1 MTVSIDLSTTRLA
14 QVRHELGRVIVGQ
27 DRVVDRLLVAVLAD
41 GHVLLEGAPGL
52 GKTLLLATLARI
64 LGGSFNRIQFTPDLI
79 PSDIVGTRIFRP
91 SSEAFDV
98 EPGPIMAN
106 IVLVDEINRA
116 PARVQSALL
125 EAMAER
131 QVTVGGRTF
140 AMPKPFLVVAT
151 QNPVE
156 SEGVYPLAEA
166 QRDRFL
172 MRVPVDYPTPT
183 EERAIVAR
191 MADEPPQAARL
202 LDAADVVD
210 LQMAARGVAVDEA
223 AIDYAIR
230 LVLATRDPAA
240 HGLQKLVGLL
250 EYGASPRASLGLVRS
265 ARAMALLRG
274 RERAVPQDV
283 YDVAYD
289 ILNARLALSYRALA
303 EGFTIDDVLVELL
316 TTVPAPG
323 VDPWPPGSVA
333 PIHRPGAG
341 GIPDAVGAG
350 LRWPTGAAAA
360 CHAGRSTG
368 HAVTSA
374 PGAGTGAG
382 FDLPARLRR
391 IELAVSHKVFG
402 RRDGRHPSLVLGHGV
417 EPGEARP
424 YEPGDDVR
432 RMDWAILARTGEP
445 HVRDATQERD
455 LDVAVLVDRS
465 GSLDFGTVGWRKAD
479 LAVSVASAVASL
491 AVLGGD
497 RIGALLATADGPRDR
512 ADPRRSTAPGGPH
525 GQSRTVTA
533 GRTGRSRSRHRRPPT
548 RPATRW
554 TRDRD
559 FGLPRSNR
567 HLEPGARTARASKR
581 GHRGRGRRP
590 ARASTARCRPAGD
603 RGPGDRPPADD
614 RHRRRALSR
623 PPGRGRRSS
632 PRREVVGDP
641 ASRRHAPATPNRY
654 GVDRSARGM
663 PRTDTVAPERWVG
676 RRRPI
681 PPTELPDDP
690 VRARSHLP
698 CARAVRSPA
707 GAAGVRRAVSRQAAP
722 ASRLRGPLH
731 RSGPDRHGGSAAPG
745 PAPSRR
751 RRGVPDGDGHARD
764 RGCSTRSGDRG
775 RERAGGRSRVRHLDL
790 DGGDR
795 RHAEPHRSRP

>member
-1 MTVSIDLSTTRLA
+1 MTVSLDLSTTRLA
-14 QVRHELGRVIVGQ
+14 QVRHELGQVIVGQ

-98 EPGPIMAN
+98 EPGPILAN

-140 AMPKPFLVVAT
+140 PMPKPFLVVAT

-210 LQMAARGVAVDEA
+210 LQIAARGVAVDEA

-240 HGLQKLVGLL
+240 HDLPKLVGLL

-323 VDPWPPGSVA
+323 SNAWPPVQA
-333 PIHRPGAG
+333 LAQ
-341 GIPDAVGAG
+341 
-350 LRWPTGAAAA
+350 
-360 CHAGRSTG
+360 
-368 HAVTSA
+368 
-374 PGAGTGAG
+374 
-382 FDLPARLRR
+382 PARYPQP
-391 IELAVSHKVFG
+391 IPVPVSAVSAS
-402 RRDGRHPSLVLGHGV
+402 PGV
-417 EPGEARP
+417 
-424 YEPGDDVR
+424 
-432 RMDWAILARTGEP
+432 
-445 HVRDATQERD
+445 
-455 LDVAVLVDRS
+455 
-465 GSLDFGTVGWRKAD
+465 
-479 LAVSVASAVASL
+479 
-491 AVLGGD
+491 
-497 RIGALLATADGPRDR
+497 
-512 ADPRRSTAPGGPH
+512 PGGP
-525 GQSRTVTA
+525 
-533 GRTGRSRSRHRRPPT
+533 PP
-548 RPATRW
+548 
-554 TRDRD
+554 
-559 FGLPRSNR
+559 LVM
-567 HLEPGARTARASKR
+567 
-581 GHRGRGRRP
+581 
-590 ARASTARCRPAGD
+590 
-603 RGPGDRPPADD
+603 PGDQ
-614 RHRRRALSR
+614 S
-623 PPGRGRRSS
+623 
-632 PRREVVGDP
+632 V
-641 ASRRHAPATPNRY
+641 
-654 GVDRSARGM
+654 AR
-663 PRTDTVAPERWVG
+663 
-676 RRRPI
+676 
-681 PPTELPDDP
+681 
-690 VRARSHLP
+690 
-698 CARAVRSPA
+698 
-707 GAAGVRRAVSRQAAP
+707 
-722 ASRLRGPLH
+722 
-731 RSGPDRHGGSAAPG
+731 
-745 PAPSRR
+745 
-751 RRGVPDGDGHARD
+751 
-764 RGCSTRSGDRG
+764 
-775 RERAGGRSRVRHLDL
+775 
-790 DGGDR
+790 
-795 RHAEPHRSRP
+795 